1 MLREAGGRLSN
12 MNEYF
17 LEVKE
22 FTLNFWQD
30 QPVRIY
36 LFGSWARGE
45 ARRSSDVDIAIES
58 EDDISFLLCE
68 FREALENS
76 CIIYN
81 VDVVDM
87 NFAAEF
93 PAPPDRHYTGD
104 SSCCHF
110 PPGHP

>member
-1 MLREAGGRLSN
+1 
-12 MNEYF
+12 MNENV

-22 FTLNFWQD
+22 FTRKFWQN

-45 ARRSSDVDIAIES
+45 AKRSSDVDIAIES
-58 EDDISFLLCE
+58 REDMSFLIGE

-76 CIIYN
+76 CIVYN

-87 NFAAEF
+87 NFAAESLCKKIREEGIVWK
-93 PAPPDRHYTGD
+93 D
-104 SSCCHF
+104 
-110 PPGHP
+110 

>member
-1 MLREAGGRLSN
+1 
-12 MNEYF
+12 MNEYV

-22 FTLNFWQD
+22 FTLKFWQN

-45 ARRSSDVDIAIES
+45 AKRSSDVDIAIES
-58 EDDISFLLCE
+58 KEDMSFLIGE

-87 NFAAEF
+87 NFAAESLCKKIREEGIVWK
-93 PAPPDRHYTGD
+93 D
-104 SSCCHF
+104 
-110 PPGHP
+110 

>member
-1 MLREAGGRLSN
+1 
-12 MNEYF
+12 MNEYV

-22 FTLNFWQD
+22 FTRKFWQN

-45 ARRSSDVDIAIES
+45 AKRSSDVDIAIES
-58 EDDISFLLCE
+58 KDDMSFLIGE

-87 NFAAEF
+87 NFAAE
-93 PAPPDRHYTGD
+93 PLCKKIREEGIVWKD
-104 SSCCHF
+104 
-110 PPGHP
+110 

>member
-1 MLREAGGRLSN
+1 
-12 MNEYF
+12 MNEYV
-17 LEVKE
+17 LEAKE
-22 FTLNFWQD
+22 FTLKFWQN

-58 EDDISFLLCE
+58 KEDMSFLIGE

-87 NFAAEF
+87 NFAAESLCKTIREEGIVWK
-93 PAPPDRHYTGD
+93 D
-104 SSCCHF
+104 
-110 PPGHP
+110 

>member
-1 MLREAGGRLSN
+1 
-12 MNEYF
+12 MNEYV

-22 FTLNFWQD
+22 FTRKFWQN

-45 ARRSSDVDIAIES
+45 AKRSSDVDIAIES
-58 EDDISFLLCE
+58 KDDMSFLIGE

-87 NFAAEF
+87 NFAAESLCKKI
-93 PAPPDRHYTGD
+93 REEGIVWK
-104 SSCCHF
+104 
-110 PPGHP
+110 G

>member
-1 MLREAGGRLSN
+1 
-12 MNEYF
+12 MNEYV
-17 LEVKE
+17 LEAME
-22 FTLNFWQD
+22 FTLKFWQN

-45 ARRSSDVDIAIES
+45 AKRSSDVDIAIES
-58 EDDISFLLCE
+58 KEDMSFLIGE

-87 NFAAEF
+87 NFAAESLCKKI
-93 PAPPDRHYTGD
+93 REEGIVWK
-104 SSCCHF
+104 
-110 PPGHP
+110 G

>member
-1 MLREAGGRLSN
+1 
-12 MNEYF
+12 MNEYV
-17 LEVKE
+17 LEAKE
-22 FTLNFWQD
+22 FTLKFWQN

-45 ARRSSDVDIAIES
+45 AKRSSDVDIAIES
-58 EDDISFLLCE
+58 REDMSFLIGE

-87 NFAAEF
+87 NFAAESLCKKIREEGIVWK
-93 PAPPDRHYTGD
+93 D
-104 SSCCHF
+104 
-110 PPGHP
+110 

>member
-1 MLREAGGRLSN
+1 
-12 MNEYF
+12 MNEYV

-22 FTLNFWQD
+22 FTRKFWQN

-45 ARRSSDVDIAIES
+45 AKRSSDVDIAIES
-58 EDDISFLLCE
+58 REDMSFLIGE

-76 CIIYN
+76 CIVYN

-87 NFAAEF
+87 NFAAESLCKKIREEGIVWK
-93 PAPPDRHYTGD
+93 D
-104 SSCCHF
+104 
-110 PPGHP
+110 

>member
-1 MLREAGGRLSN
+1 
-12 MNEYF
+12 MNEYV
-17 LEVKE
+17 LEAKE
-22 FTLNFWQD
+22 FTLKFWQN

-45 ARRSSDVDIAIES
+45 AKRSSDVDIAIES
-58 EDDISFLLCE
+58 GEDMSFLIGE

-87 NFAAEF
+87 NFAAESLCKKIREEGIVWK
-93 PAPPDRHYTGD
+93 D
-104 SSCCHF
+104 
-110 PPGHP
+110 

>member
-1 MLREAGGRLSN
+1 
-12 MNEYF
+12 MNEYV
-17 LEVKE
+17 LEAKE
-22 FTLNFWQD
+22 FTLKFWQN

-45 ARRSSDVDIAIES
+45 AKRSSDVDIAIES
-58 EDDISFLLCE
+58 KDDMSFLIGE

-87 NFAAEF
+87 NFAAESLCKKIREEGIVWK
-93 PAPPDRHYTGD
+93 D
-104 SSCCHF
+104 
-110 PPGHP
+110 

>member
-1 MLREAGGRLSN
+1 
-12 MNEYF
+12 MNEYV
-17 LEVKE
+17 LEAKE
-22 FTLNFWQD
+22 FTRKFWQN

-45 ARRSSDVDIAIES
+45 AKRSSDVDIAIES
-58 EDDISFLLCE
+58 REDMSFLIGE

-87 NFAAEF
+87 NFAAESLCKKIREEGIVWK
-93 PAPPDRHYTGD
+93 D
-104 SSCCHF
+104 
-110 PPGHP
+110 

>member
-1 MLREAGGRLSN
+1 
-12 MNEYF
+12 MNEYI

-22 FTLNFWQD
+22 FTRKFWQN

-45 ARRSSDVDIAIES
+45 AKRSSDVDIAIES
-58 EDDISFLLCE
+58 KEDMSFLIGE

-87 NFAAEF
+87 NFAAESLCKKIREEGIVWK
-93 PAPPDRHYTGD
+93 D
-104 SSCCHF
+104 
-110 PPGHP
+110 

>member
-1 MLREAGGRLSN
+1 
-12 MNEYF
+12 MNEYV

-22 FTLNFWQD
+22 FTRKFWQN

-45 ARRSSDVDIAIES
+45 AKRSSDVDIAIES
-58 EDDISFLLCE
+58 GEDMSFLIGE

-76 CIIYN
+76 CIVYN

-87 NFAAEF
+87 NFAAESLCKKIREEGIVWK
-93 PAPPDRHYTGD
+93 D
-104 SSCCHF
+104 
-110 PPGHP
+110 

>member
-1 MLREAGGRLSN
+1 
-12 MNEYF
+12 MNEYV

-22 FTLNFWQD
+22 FTRKFWQN

-45 ARRSSDVDIAIES
+45 AKRSSDVDIAIES
-58 EDDISFLLCE
+58 KDDMSFLIGE

-76 CIIYN
+76 CIVYN

-87 NFAAEF
+87 NFAAESLCKKIREEGIVWK
-93 PAPPDRHYTGD
+93 D
-104 SSCCHF
+104 
-110 PPGHP
+110 

>member
-1 MLREAGGRLSN
+1 
-12 MNEYF
+12 MNEYV

-22 FTLNFWQD
+22 FTRKFWQN

-45 ARRSSDVDIAIES
+45 AKRSSDVDIAIES
-58 EDDISFLLCE
+58 KEYMSFLIGE

-87 NFAAEF
+87 NFAAESLCKKIREEGIVWK
-93 PAPPDRHYTGD
+93 D
-104 SSCCHF
+104 
-110 PPGHP
+110 

>member
-1 MLREAGGRLSN
+1 
-12 MNEYF
+12 MNEYV
-17 LEVKE
+17 LEAKE
-22 FTLNFWQD
+22 VTLKFWQN

-45 ARRSSDVDIAIES
+45 AKRSSDVDIAIES
-58 EDDISFLLCE
+58 REDMSFLIGE

-87 NFAAEF
+87 NFAAESLCKKIREEGIVWK
-93 PAPPDRHYTGD
+93 D
-104 SSCCHF
+104 
-110 PPGHP
+110 

>member
-1 MLREAGGRLSN
+1 
-12 MNEYF
+12 MNEYV
-17 LEVKE
+17 LEVKD
-22 FTLNFWQD
+22 FTRKFWQN

-45 ARRSSDVDIAIES
+45 AKRSSDVDIAIES
-58 EDDISFLLCE
+58 KEDMSFLIGE

-87 NFAAEF
+87 NFAAESLCKKIREEGIVWK
-93 PAPPDRHYTGD
+93 D
-104 SSCCHF
+104 
-110 PPGHP
+110 

>member
-1 MLREAGGRLSN
+1 
-12 MNEYF
+12 MNEYV
-17 LEVKE
+17 LEAKE
-22 FTLNFWQD
+22 FTLKFWQN

-45 ARRSSDVDIAIES
+45 AKRSSDVDIAIES
-58 EDDISFLLCE
+58 KENMSFLIGE

-87 NFAAEF
+87 NFAAESLCKKIREEGIVWK
-93 PAPPDRHYTGD
+93 D
-104 SSCCHF
+104 
-110 PPGHP
+110 

>member
-1 MLREAGGRLSN
+1 
-12 MNEYF
+12 MNEYV

-22 FTLNFWQD
+22 FTRKFWQN

-45 ARRSSDVDIAIES
+45 AKRSSDVDIAIES
-58 EDDISFLLCE
+58 KENMSFLIGE

-87 NFAAEF
+87 NFAAESLCKKIREEGIVWK
-93 PAPPDRHYTGD
+93 D
-104 SSCCHF
+104 
-110 PPGHP
+110 

>member
-1 MLREAGGRLSN
+1 
-12 MNEYF
+12 MNEYV

-22 FTLNFWQD
+22 FTRKFWQN

-45 ARRSSDVDIAIES
+45 AKRSSDVDIAIES
-58 EDDISFLLCE
+58 KDDMSFLIGE

-87 NFAAEF
+87 NFAAESLCKKIREEGIIWK
-93 PAPPDRHYTGD
+93 D
-104 SSCCHF
+104 
-110 PPGHP
+110 

>member
-1 MLREAGGRLSN
+1 
-12 MNEYF
+12 MNEYV
-17 LEVKE
+17 LEAKE
-22 FTLNFWQD
+22 FTLKFWQN

-45 ARRSSDVDIAIES
+45 AKRSSDVDIAIES
-58 EDDISFLLCE
+58 KEDMSFLIGE

-87 NFAAEF
+87 NLAAESLCKKIREEGIVWK
-93 PAPPDRHYTGD
+93 D
-104 SSCCHF
+104 
-110 PPGHP
+110 